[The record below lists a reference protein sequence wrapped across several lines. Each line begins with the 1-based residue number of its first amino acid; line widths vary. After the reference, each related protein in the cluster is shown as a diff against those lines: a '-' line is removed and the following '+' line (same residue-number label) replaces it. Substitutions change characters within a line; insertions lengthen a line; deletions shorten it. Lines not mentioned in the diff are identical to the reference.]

1 MFDALTAAALADQL
15 SHEIGSGRIQQL
27 GLISRQAVWFEIFA
41 NRRRKYLIANAETAS
56 SSIYLTDREPI
67 WDRQLVTPL
76 LLLLRKYARGGRI
89 VSIQQPP
96 LERVITFSIAATG
109 ASHRNQEPPS
119 LEVLGNSIDADAD
132 DDDDDNEDQRVFTHL
147 HCELMGKHGNLILV
161 DDNGLIMESAKRVTP
176 AMSRV
181 RPIAPRIA
189 FTSPPPRLAAD
200 PRSVTEAEMAAILDR
215 VDDRAKLV
223 KALPSLFRGMSPVG
237 AREAVFQASAPLGA
251 SAAAAGLARA
261 IRHLYEPMLTGARR
275 PVVYRDDD
283 GAAIEYAAIPM
294 AHLASKWTEQIV
306 DTISAA
312 IEAGGVVDAAGDGRH
327 AIRSSKLVTSIT
339 AAIDRIQ
346 SKLDALDTESRAI
359 RTANVIGSGES
370 QFLATSGKSN
380 QGTRSWLSGTS
391 AFHSIRPSI
400 PANRRATIYS
410 SIGMAKAQ
418 TSRSGDSA
426 KRRVSNC
433 NI

>member
-181 RPIAPRIA
+181 RPPTR
-189 FTSPPPRLAAD
+189 AA
-200 PRSVTEAEMAAILDR
+200 
-215 VDDRAKLV
+215 
-223 KALPSLFRGMSPVG
+223 
-237 AREAVFQASAPLGA
+237 
-251 SAAAAGLARA
+251 
-261 IRHLYEPMLTGARR
+261 
-275 PVVYRDDD
+275 
-283 GAAIEYAAIPM
+283 
-294 AHLASKWTEQIV
+294 
-306 DTISAA
+306 
-312 IEAGGVVDAAGDGRH
+312 
-327 AIRSSKLVTSIT
+327 
-339 AAIDRIQ
+339 
-346 SKLDALDTESRAI
+346 
-359 RTANVIGSGES
+359 
-370 QFLATSGKSN
+370 
-380 QGTRSWLSGTS
+380 
-391 AFHSIRPSI
+391 
-400 PANRRATIYS
+400 
-410 SIGMAKAQ
+410 
-418 TSRSGDSA
+418 
-426 KRRVSNC
+426 
-433 NI
+433 